1 MKINGMLVTPNT
13 YQYECN
19 VRRIVQ
25 TCNIN
30 YEKLIEWTQGKQH
43 QFITGKAIWT
53 FAYLK
58 KVHI

>member
-1 MKINGMLVTPNT
+1 MMINGMFSHTEHLPNEC
-13 YQYECN
+13 ECN

-30 YEKLIEWTQGKQH
+30 YERLIKLTQGKQH

-53 FAYLK
+53 FAYL
-58 KVHI
+58 